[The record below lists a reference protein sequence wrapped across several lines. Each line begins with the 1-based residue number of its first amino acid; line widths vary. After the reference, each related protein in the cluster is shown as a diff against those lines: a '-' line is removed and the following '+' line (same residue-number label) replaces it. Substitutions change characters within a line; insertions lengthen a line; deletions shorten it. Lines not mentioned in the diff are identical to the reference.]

1 MAAMNLAAKTDP
13 AVAARVDLFRY
24 RVPEEFYDLEKDPDC
39 LVNLI
44 DSPEHKETIKML
56 QAKLVAQMKKTNDP
70 MLKAFENRTDR
81 AIVDQVMV
89 ATYGPQKPSGPKKPK
104 NKRDKKDKKKDKKQ
118 QN

>member
-1 MAAMNLAAKTDP
+1 M
-13 AVAARVDLFRY
+13 
-24 RVPEEFYDLEKDPDC
+24 
-39 LVNLI
+39 I

-56 QAKLVAQMKKTNDP
+56 QSKLVAQMKKTADP

-104 NKRDKKDKKKDKKQ
+104 NKRDKKDKKNDKK
-118 QN
+118 